1 MKLKLVATRQETKD
15 VKSFIFQPEQ
25 PLSWQAGQYL
35 YYSLPHQ
42 DEDDRKDKRWFT
54 NSAAPSEG
62 HVMITTRFTPD
73 TGSSFKK
80 ALFSLPIGTE
90 IEAEEPEGDFVV
102 DDPNKD
108 YIFIAGGIGIT
119 PYRSILT
126 EAAAKGQSLRV
137 HLLYAYRSDD
147 IPFRQELDSMAAKNP
162 QLKIDYIVNPQKI
175 NDDVLKEALAQTPE
189 AIVYVSGPEPMVED
203 LKDTLMKLGVEEDR
217 IKTDYFPGYPVE

>member
-1 MKLKLVATRQETKD
+1 MKLKLVTTRQETKD

-25 PLSWQAGQYL
+25 PISWQAGQFL
-35 YYSLPHQ
+35 YYTLPHSN
-42 DEDDRKDKRWFT
+42 EDDRKDKRWFT

-80 ALFSLPIGTE
+80 ALFSLPAGSE
-90 IEAEEPEGDFVV
+90 IEADEPEGDFTL
-102 DDPNKD
+102 DDPNKN

-126 EAAAKGQSLRV
+126 EAAAKGQNLKV

-147 IPFRQELDSMAAKNP
+147 IPFREELDKLASKNP
-162 QLKIDYIVNPQKI
+162 DFKVDYIVNPRKI
-175 NDDVLKEALAQTPE
+175 DEQTLKAALEQADNP
-189 AIVYVSGPEPMVED
+189 IVYVSGPEPMVEQ
-203 LKDTLMKLGVEEDR
+203 LKDTLMNLGVEEER
-217 IKTDYFPGYPVE
+217 IKADYFPGYPVE